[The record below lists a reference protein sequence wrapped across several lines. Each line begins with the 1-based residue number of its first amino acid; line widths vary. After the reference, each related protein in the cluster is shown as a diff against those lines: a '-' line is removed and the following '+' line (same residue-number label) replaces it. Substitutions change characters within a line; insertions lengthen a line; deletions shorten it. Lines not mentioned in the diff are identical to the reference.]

1 MPYEQIRVE
10 KQNSV
15 CIITLNRP
23 EKLNAWTPDM
33 SRELGE
39 AITAANEDD
48 EIGAIVMTGE
58 GRGFCAG
65 ADMSYFQN
73 NIDAS
78 ENKAHKRDGGID
90 HKKPADTAPAVPV
103 PAEVQDS
110 SRRGGAR
117 SAPIGMAFSR
127 TTYAAFSDV
136 SGHPCPREGRN
147 AGRSG
152 CRS

>member
-78 ENKAHKRDGGID
+78 ENKAPLF
-90 HKKPADTAPAVPV
+90 KPDTS
-103 PAEVQDS
+103 Q
-110 SRRGGAR
+110 RI
-117 SAPIGMAFSR
+117 SAKSFLIIKFIWML
-127 TTYAAFSDV
+127 V
-136 SGHPCPREGRN
+136 SLEKSFLTLEH
-147 AGRSG
+147 
-152 CRS
+152 

>member
-48 EIGAIVMTGE
+48 EIGAGPAS
-58 GRGFCAG
+58 RAG
-65 ADMSYFQN
+65 GQ
-73 NIDAS
+73 
-78 ENKAHKRDGGID
+78 
-90 HKKPADTAPAVPV
+90 PARYRPTVRP
-103 PAEVQDS
+103 
-110 SRRGGAR
+110 
-117 SAPIGMAFSR
+117 
-127 TTYAAFSDV
+127 
-136 SGHPCPREGRN
+136 
-147 AGRSG
+147 
-152 CRS
+152 